1 MAGPNAV
8 EALRMLEHEL
18 ERGLSLLAAASSV
31 AGLEDAEVTLLG
43 RKSPFSAVQR
53 GLGSLS
59 DDDRKRVGRR
69 TNEGREALRTALAA
83 RRVELEAERDRSILE
98 QDRVDVTLPGRR
110 LRTGS
115 LHPLTIAQDEV
126 VDIFT
131 RMGYQVVE
139 GPEVETEWYNF
150 DALNTPPDHP
160 ARTMMDTTFLD
171 LPEHPDL
178 LLRTHTSPMQIRTME
193 AGQPPVY
200 VVVPGRV
207 FRNEEITAKNMPVFH
222 QVEGLAVDEGITFA
236 DLKGTL
242 ETFFR
247 ELLGKERRIRLTP
260 SFFPFV
266 EPGAQT
272 EVSCFVCDGAGC
284 KTCAGVGWIEAAGS
298 GMVHPNVLEA
308 VGYDPERYTGFAF
321 GMGYDRLAMIRFGI
335 PDIRL
340 LWESDVRFL
349 EQFQSVGVSGCR

>member
-1 MAGPNAV
+1 MAGPNAE
-8 EALRMLEHEL
+8 EALRTLDQEL
-18 ERGLSLLAAASSV
+18 ERGRPLIAAASNIE
-31 AGLEDAEVTLLG
+31 ALDEAEIAVLG
-43 RKSPFSAVQR
+43 RRSAFSAVQR
-53 GLGSLS
+53 ALGTLP
-59 DDDRKRVGRR
+59 DDDRKRVGQR
-69 TNEGREALRTALAA
+69 TNEVREALRRALAA
-83 RRVELEAERDRSILE
+83 RRAELEA
-98 QDRVDVTLPGRR
+98 
-110 LRTGS
+110 
-115 LHPLTIAQDEV
+115 
-126 VDIFT
+126 
-131 RMGYQVVE
+131 
-139 GPEVETEWYNF
+139 EWYNF
-150 DALNTPPDHP
+150 DALNIPPDHT

-171 LPEHPDL
+171 LPEHPEL

-242 ETFFR
+242 ETFYR
-247 ELLGKERRIRLTP
+247 ALLGPERRIRLTP

-266 EPGAQT
+266 EPGAQV
-272 EVSCFVCDGAGC
+272 EVSCFVCGGEGC
-284 KTCAGVGWIEAAGS
+284 RGCGHTGWIEAAGA
-298 GMVHPNVLEA
+298 GMVHPVVLEN
-308 VGYDPERYTGFAF
+308 VGYDSERYTGFAF

-349 EQFQSVGVSGCR
+349 EQFAGQG

>member
-1 MAGPNAV
+1 
-8 EALRMLEHEL
+8 MLEHEL

-31 AGLEDAEVTLLG
+31 VGLEDAEVTLLG

-53 GLGSLS
+53 SLGSLP

-69 TNEGREALRTALAA
+69 TNEVREALRTALAA
-83 RRVELEAERDRSILE
+83 RRDELEGELDRSILE

-110 LRTGS
+110 LRSGS
-115 LHPLTIAQDEV
+115 LHPLTIVQDEV

-150 DALNTPPDHP
+150 DALNIPPDHP

-171 LPEHPDL
+171 LPEHPEL

-242 ETFFR
+242 ETFYR
-247 ELLGKERRIRLTP
+247 ALLGPEREVRLTP

-266 EPGAQT
+266 EPGAQV
-272 EVSCFVCDGAGC
+272 EVSCFVCGGEGC
-284 KTCAGVGWIEAAGS
+284 RTCGHTGCIEAAGA
-298 GMVHPNVLEA
+298 GMVHPVVLEN
-308 VGYDPERYTGFAF
+308 VGYDSERYTGFAF

-335 PDIRL
+335 RDIRL

-349 EQFQSVGVSGCR
+349 EQFAGQG

>member
-1 MAGPNAV
+1 MAGPNAE

-31 AGLEDAEVTLLG
+31 VGLEDAEVTLLG

-53 GLGSLS
+53 GLGSLP

-69 TNEGREALRTALAA
+69 TNEVREALRAALAA

-110 LRTGS
+110 LRSGS
-115 LHPLTIAQDEV
+115 LHPLTIVQDEV

-150 DALNTPPDHP
+150 DALNIPPDHP

-171 LPEHPDL
+171 LPEHPEL

-242 ETFFR
+242 ETFYR
-247 ELLGKERRIRLTP
+247 ALLGPEREVRLTP

-266 EPGAQT
+266 EPGAQV
-272 EVSCFVCDGAGC
+272 EVSCFVCGGKGC
-284 KTCAGVGWIEAAGS
+284 RTCGHTGWIEAAGA
-298 GMVHPNVLEA
+298 GMVHPVVLEN
-308 VGYDPERYTGFAF
+308 VGYDSERYTGFAF
-321 GMGYDRLAMIRFGI
+321 GMGYDRLAMVRFGI

-349 EQFQSVGVSGCR
+349 EQFAGQG

>member
-1 MAGPNAV
+1 MAGPNAE

-31 AGLEDAEVTLLG
+31 EGLEDAEVTLLG

-53 GLGSLS
+53 SLGSLP

-69 TNEGREALRTALAA
+69 TNEVREALRTALAA
-83 RRVELEAERDRSILE
+83 RRDELEGELDRSILE

-110 LRTGS
+110 LRSGS
-115 LHPLTIAQDEV
+115 LHPLTIVQDEV

-150 DALNTPPDHP
+150 DALNIPPDHP

-171 LPEHPDL
+171 LPEHPEL

-242 ETFFR
+242 ETFYR
-247 ELLGKERRIRLTP
+247 ALLGPEREVRLTP

-266 EPGAQT
+266 EPGAQV
-272 EVSCFVCDGAGC
+272 EVSCFVCGGEGC
-284 KTCAGVGWIEAAGS
+284 RTCGHTGWIEAAGA
-298 GMVHPNVLEA
+298 GMVHPVVLEN
-308 VGYDPERYTGFAF
+308 VGYDSERYTGFAF
-321 GMGYDRLAMIRFGI
+321 GMGYDRLAMVRFGI

-349 EQFQSVGVSGCR
+349 EQFAGQG